1 MKRSTGELVLALA
14 LIALTACGDSTG
26 LEPDDIA
33 GTWTATE
40 WVLTNPANT
49 SQTFDVLAAGGS
61 FSITFRVDSTFTSTV
76 TDPPDPADTD
86 TGTFS
91 FTTTTITVAE
101 TGSGSPTIYATQ
113 RDGDTMTFT
122 NTDAD
127 HDFDGDMVDDDAT
140 ERIILAR

>member
-1 MKRSTGELVLALA
+1 MKRTTGELVLALA
-14 LIALTACGDSTG
+14 LITLAACGDSTG
-26 LEPDDIA
+26 LEPDDVA

-40 WVLTNPANT
+40 WVLTNPLDA

-61 FSITFRVDSTFTSTV
+61 FSITFREDSTFTSTV

-101 TGSGSPTIYATQ
+101 TGQGSPTIYATE

-127 HDFDGDMVDDDAT
+127 HDWDDDGTDDDAT
-140 ERIILAR
+140 ERIVLAR